1 MLKHT
6 FFTALL
12 TCSFIVGCN
21 SDSKDS
27 GADLDLI
34 QPTSGEWTIITSG
47 WTNDDCNATQN
58 LQQPSSIL
66 LTDVVSPTFSVT
78 FFDGDVRIGESSSVC
93 THTSNDI
100 YDCEEF
106 IHGFSY
112 DDIDASVSMVG
123 IASITVTS
131 ETTISGIGDLTL
143 TCTGSDCSYVA
154 AATNTGEL
162 PCGTTTNWTA
172 TIE

>member
-1 MLKHT
+1 M
-6 FFTALL
+6 
-12 TCSFIVGCN
+12 
-21 SDSKDS
+21 
-27 GADLDLI
+27 
-34 QPTSGEWTIITSG
+34 
-47 WTNDDCNATQN
+47 
-58 LQQPSSIL
+58 
-66 LTDVVSPTFSVT
+66 TDVVSPTFSVT

>member
-12 TCSFIVGCN
+12 SCFVIVGCN

-34 QPTSGEWTIITSG
+34 QPTSREWTIVTSG
-47 WTNDDCNATQN
+47 WANDDCNATQN
-58 LQQPSSIL
+58 LLPPTSVVF
-66 LTDVVSPTFSVT
+66 TDVASPTFSVT
-78 FFDGDVRIGESSSVC
+78 FFDGDVRIGDGSSIC
-93 THTSNDI
+93 THTSDDI

-106 IHGFSY
+106 THGLSY
-112 DDIDASVSMVG
+112 DDIDASVSMTG
-123 IASITVTS
+123 IWSVTVTS
-131 ETTISGIGDLTL
+131 ETAVSGTGDLTL

-154 AATNTGEL
+154 AATTTGEL
-162 PCGTTTNWTA
+162 PCGTTSNWTA
-172 TIE
+172 AIE